1 MEFKYI
7 AIISGIILFV
17 FLLYKEVNRTN
28 KSRLVWR
35 IIASLFAVTCF
46 VLLIIPISYKTHF
59 KQAANEITL
68 ITEGAN
74 IDSVRSIKGKKYL
87 LADQT
92 ADFKSIKASSLVS
105 LPYFLKSNPDFKKL
119 NVYGY
124 GLTKEELENLNGQQI
139 AFHPSEN
146 PTGIISCSWNQN
158 LKTTEQLFIQGVYQ
172 NNTSKNIK
180 LILTGLGN
188 QLDSVSIKEKSSF
201 PFNFKNKPQQTGKA
215 VYKLIALQGKDT
227 ISVDPVPFQTSI
239 STQMKV
245 LILASFPDFE
255 YKFLKKW
262 LYENQY
268 PLAFRS
274 QISKNKF
281 STDFLN
287 LESQNL
293 NQISAQ
299 VLKKFDVL
307 IIDEEELNALS
318 STEKAAINQSL
329 NNGMGLF
336 IRISDPKAGVNISNT
351 FGRYELS
358 DLKDKTLALNFK
370 NDEYKFSKLPAGQT
384 LFLKAG
390 QNDQPVIT
398 DANKNIL
405 VNSQL
410 KGFGKLLVSTIPST
424 YNWLLSGKKLDY
436 TSFWSLVLSSVAKK
450 KITPSTVQVLP
461 EFPTVNQKTRFIIE
475 QTESNN
481 TPVVEFGSSKLSL
494 RQNIALPFQWD
505 ATIWS
510 TQNGWNSLTVNQSE
524 KSFYVFDKNDWKTLK
539 NQQKI
544 ISNSQFVKNSKS
556 NVDNSTEIDHVNTKE
571 ISIWYFFI
579 GFLFASAFLWYE
591 SRILQNK

>member
-1 MEFKYI
+1 
-7 AIISGIILFV
+7 
-17 FLLYKEVNRTN
+17 
-28 KSRLVWR
+28 
-35 IIASLFAVTCF
+35 
-46 VLLIIPISYKTHF
+46 
-59 KQAANEITL
+59 
-68 ITEGAN
+68 
-74 IDSVRSIKGKKYL
+74 VRSIKGKKYL